1 VPVRDDV
8 ETVQF
13 NKRRISCEPE
23 RRLFLALFSD
33 GILQKN
39 DYDSRIIVIN
49 SFMSRKILTS
59 KADHVLLSPN
69 KKNGNCSGV

>member
-13 NKRRISCEPE
+13 NKRRISCKPE

-39 DYDSRIIVIN
+39 DYTARIIVII
-49 SFMSRKILTS
+49 SFMSRKMLTS
-59 KADHVLLSPN
+59 KGGHAVL
-69 KKNGNCSGV
+69 

>member
-13 NKRRISCEPE
+13 NKRRISCKPE

-39 DYDSRIIVIN
+39 DYNARIIVIIN
-49 SFMSRKILTS
+49 FMSRKILTAQVFRL
-59 KADHVLLSPN
+59 KTE
-69 KKNGNCSGV
+69 GQE